1 MKERDPYHIALRAL
15 AGFAGAGR
23 FRWGEPLVATAL
35 AAELRLSPTPV
46 REALARLAGE
56 GVLEHRPGRGYFAP
70 SPSASDIAELY
81 ELHRRLTHWALDA
94 FTAPVVRAVEGP
106 PATSQ
111 LRLESLYGAIVAAAG
126 NDILART
133 QRRTAIQ
140 LRPIRMVEATIEP
153 IDVDQIGRQEHLL
166 SRSRVV
172 DLRAEVDDYHQGRV
186 AASQTVFAVMRRS
199 GESIDEI

>member
-15 AGFAGAGR
+15 TGFAGAGR

-70 SPSASDIAELY
+70 SPSTSDIAELY
-81 ELHRRLTHWALDA
+81 ELHWRLAHWALDA
-94 FTAPVVRAVEGP
+94 FAAPVAWAVEGP
-106 PATSQ
+106 STTQ
-111 LRLESLYGAIVAAAG
+111 LRLESLYGALVAAAG
-126 NDILART
+126 NAVLART

-140 LRPIRMVEATIEP
+140 LRPIRTVEAAIAP
-153 IDVDQIGRQEHLL
+153 IDIDQLERQEALL
-166 SRSRVV
+166 STGRLA
-172 DLRAEVDDYHQGRV
+172 DLRAEVDVYHRGRV
-186 AASQTVFAVMRRS
+186 AASQAVFAVMRRS

>member
-1 MKERDPYHIALRAL
+1 MKARDPYHTALRAL

-23 FRWGEPLVATAL
+23 FRWGEPLVATSL

-81 ELHRRLTHWALDA
+81 ELHRRLAHWALDSH
-94 FTAPVVRAVEGP
+94 AVPIAWGAEGP
-106 PATSQ
+106 PAMLLT
-111 LRLESLYGAIVAAAG
+111 RVETLYAAIAAAAG
-126 NDILART
+126 SDVLART

-140 LRPIRMVEATIEP
+140 LRPIRMVEAGVEP
-153 IDVDQIGRQEHLL
+153 IEADQIGLQEILL
-166 SRSRVV
+166 SQNRIA
-172 DLRAEVDDYHQGRV
+172 DLRVEVDVYHQGRV
-186 AASQTVFAVMRRS
+186 AVSQAVFAAMRRS
-199 GESIDEI
+199 SESIDEI

>member
-1 MKERDPYHIALRAL
+1 MKERDPYHTALRAL

-81 ELHRRLTHWALDA
+81 DLHRRLAHWALDA
-94 FTAPVVRAVEGP
+94 FATPVVWTAEGP
-106 PATSQ
+106 PATVQ
-111 LRLESLYGAIVAAAG
+111 LRLESLYGAMAATAG
-126 NDILART
+126 SEVLARA

-140 LRPIRMVEATIEP
+140 LRPIRVVEAAVEP
-153 IDVDQIGRQEHLL
+153 IDVDQISLQEDLL
-166 SRSRVV
+166 SRGRVA
-172 DLRAEVDDYHQGRV
+172 DLRIEVDIYHQGRV
-186 AASQTVFAVMRRS
+186 AASQAVFAVMRRS

>member
-1 MKERDPYHIALRAL
+1 MKERDPYHTALRAL

-35 AAELRLSPTPV
+35 ATELRLSPTPI

-81 ELHRRLTHWALDA
+81 DLHWRLAHWALDVLS
-94 FTAPVVRAVEGP
+94 APFVWPAVGP
-106 PATSQ
+106 SATIE
-111 LRLESLYGAIVAAAG
+111 LRLESLYGAMVAAAG
-126 NDILART
+126 NDVLART

-153 IDVDQIGRQEHLL
+153 IDMDQLDRQEALL
-166 SRSRVV
+166 STGRLA
-172 DLRAEVDDYHQGRV
+172 DLRAEVDVYHRRRV
-186 AASQTVFAVMRRS
+186 AASQAVFSVLRRS
-199 GESIDEI
+199 GESIDQI

>member
-1 MKERDPYHIALRAL
+1 MKERDPYHTALRAL
-15 AGFAGAGR
+15 AGFAGTGR

-81 ELHRRLTHWALDA
+81 GLHRRLVHWALDA
-94 FTAPVVRAVEGP
+94 FTAPVVSAGEGSQ
-106 PATSQ
+106 ATSQ
-111 LRLESLYGAIVAAAG
+111 SRLENLYGAMVASAG

-140 LRPIRMVEATIEP
+140 LRPVRVVEAAVEP
-153 IDVDQIGRQEHLL
+153 IDIDQIGRQEDLL
-166 SRSRVV
+166 SMGRVV
-172 DLRAEVDDYHQGRV
+172 DLRAEVDVYHQGRV
-186 AASQTVFAVMRRS
+186 AASQAVFAVMRRS